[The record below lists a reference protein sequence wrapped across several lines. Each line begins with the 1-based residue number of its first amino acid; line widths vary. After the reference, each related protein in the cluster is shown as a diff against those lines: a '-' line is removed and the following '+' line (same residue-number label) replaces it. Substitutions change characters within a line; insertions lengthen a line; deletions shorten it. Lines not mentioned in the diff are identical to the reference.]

1 MSTIPLSSIASTME
15 ADTKISS
22 DLVVL
27 KEKMN
32 LLDSMIHPTDA
43 SAPKLSVRTNEAV
56 RSVVGYLDACGPRM
70 IELVTACMSQEN
82 VLSEEVFGD
91 VLGCNDR
98 LQKLLS
104 DVDTLL
110 LTETPASTTAASAA
124 GAAAAAAPQEP
135 DLTAQFDDLL
145 LGDDGDLFGDAPPV
159 AGAKTTGEEEEDE
172 KPAAA
177 PAPAAAPKDPFDDF
191 FAERTGDSTF

>member
-1 MSTIPLSSIASTME
+1 ME
-15 ADTKISS
+15 ADTKISN
-22 DLVVL
+22 DLAVL

-43 SAPKLSVRTNEAV
+43 SAPKLSVKTNEAV

-70 IELVTACMSQEN
+70 IDLVTACMSQEN

-110 LTETPASTTAASAA
+110 MTETPASTTE
-124 GAAAAAAPQEP
+124 AAAAPSEE

-145 LGDDGDLFGDAPPV
+145 LGAEGDLFADAPPA
-159 AGAKTTGEEEEDE
+159 AGAKTTGEDDDDE
-172 KPAAA
+172 KPAAV
-177 PAPAAAPKDPFDDF
+177 PKDPFDDF
-191 FAERTGDSTF
+191 FAERTNDSKF

>member
-1 MSTIPLSSIASTME
+1 ME
-15 ADTKISS
+15 ADTKISN
-22 DLVVL
+22 DLAVL

-43 SAPKLSVRTNEAV
+43 STPKLSVKTNASV

-98 LQKLLS
+98 LQKLLA

-110 LTETPASTTAASAA
+110 MTETTASTTAAAA
-124 GAAAAAAPQEP
+124 APAAAAEA

-145 LGDDGDLFGDAPPV
+145 LGAEGDLFGDEPPV
-159 AGAKTTGEEEEDE
+159 AASVPPAGAKTKGEEEDG
-172 KPAAA
+172 KPAAVPSE
-177 PAPAAAPKDPFDDF
+177 PADPFDDF
-191 FAERTGDSTF
+191 FAERTSDSKF

>member
-1 MSTIPLSSIASTME
+1 ME
-15 ADTKISS
+15 ADTKISN
-22 DLVVL
+22 DLAVL

-43 SAPKLSVRTNEAV
+43 STPKLSVKTNASV

-98 LQKLLS
+98 LQKLLA

-110 LTETPASTTAASAA
+110 MTETTASTTAAAA
-124 GAAAAAAPQEP
+124 APAAAAEA

-145 LGDDGDLFGDAPPV
+145 LGAEGDLFGDEPPV
-159 AGAKTTGEEEEDE
+159 AASVPPAGAKTTGEEEDG
-172 KPAAA
+172 KPAAVPSE
-177 PAPAAAPKDPFDDF
+177 PADPFDDF
-191 FAERTGDSTF
+191 FAERTSDSKF

>member
-1 MSTIPLSSIASTME
+1 MASTME
-15 ADTKISS
+15 ADTKISN
-22 DLVVL
+22 DLAVL

-32 LLDSMIHPTDA
+32 LLDSMIHPNDA
-43 SAPKLSVRTNEAV
+43 SAPKLSVKTNASV

-110 LTETPASTTAASAA
+110 MTETTASTTAAAA
-124 GAAAAAAPQEP
+124 PAAAAET

-145 LGDDGDLFGDAPPV
+145 LGAEGDLFGDEPPAAAPP
-159 AGAKTTGEEEEDE
+159 AGAKTTGEEEDG
-172 KPAAA
+172 KPAAVPSE
-177 PAPAAAPKDPFDDF
+177 PADPFDDF
-191 FAERTGDSTF
+191 FAERTSDSKF

>member
-1 MSTIPLSSIASTME
+1 MASTME
-15 ADTKISS
+15 ADTKISN
-22 DLVVL
+22 DLAVL

-32 LLDSMIHPTDA
+32 LLDSMIHPNDA
-43 SAPKLSVRTNEAV
+43 SAPKLSVKTNDAV

-70 IELVTACMSQEN
+70 IELVTACMSQEG

-110 LTETPASTTAASAA
+110 MTETPASTTEASAA
-124 GAAAAAAPQEP
+124 PEA

-145 LGDDGDLFGDAPPV
+145 LGAEGDLFGDETPAAAPP
-159 AGAKTTGEEEEDE
+159 AGAKTTGEEDE
-172 KPAAA
+172 KPAAL
-177 PAPAAAPKDPFDDF
+177 PPAAPKDPFDDF
-191 FAERTGDSTF
+191 FAERTSDSTF

>member
-1 MSTIPLSSIASTME
+1 MASTME
-15 ADTKISS
+15 ADTKISN
-22 DLVVL
+22 DLAVL

-43 SAPKLSVRTNEAV
+43 SAPKLSVKTNDAV

-110 LTETPASTTAASAA
+110 MTETPASTTEASAA
-124 GAAAAAAPQEP
+124 APAEA

-145 LGDDGDLFGDAPPV
+145 LGAEGDLFGDDTPAAEAPP
-159 AGAKTTGEEEEDE
+159 AGAKTTGEEEDG

-177 PAPAAAPKDPFDDF
+177 PAAPKDPFDDF
-191 FAERTGDSTF
+191 FAERTSDSTF